1 MQQLVLEAQADLGV
15 LSKAVRRAI
24 GERIRDL
31 DATLRLLRQS
41 LREYELRHNML
52 SDRFYQKYLS
62 GDELPDTN
70 EFQMWAG
77 EYEMYQELTKERDL
91 LAGVQVCPSKNTSGN

>member
-1 MQQLVLEAQADLGV
+1 MRQLVLEAQADVDVLGR
-15 LSKAVRRAI
+15 AVVRAI
-24 GERIRDL
+24 SERIRDL
-31 DATLRLLRQS
+31 NATLRLLRQS
-41 LREYELRHNML
+41 LREYELKHNML
-52 SDRFYQKYLS
+52 SDRFYRKYLS

-77 EYEMYQELTKERDL
+77 EYEMYQELTRGCDL